1 MSTEQ
6 QGVTRRQALGSGA
19 AAVSA
24 LAMGPRPVN
33 PTVRVGLVGCGG
45 RGTGAVGSI
54 LQGREDVELTAMGDL
69 FQSQIDERL
78 GALREYKTRDKQPLK
93 GINVKPENC
102 FTGYEAYKRVIDS
115 DIDVVLLV
123 TPPYARPEHFEYA
136 VKAGKNIFVEKP
148 CATDAAGINRMMA
161 LEDEINRKGLNVV
174 AGFERRHLPFMKEC
188 RQRLQDGAI
197 GEMTT
202 GYAYFN
208 TNSIWYREP
217 KPGMSDKDF
226 WFYNWY
232 HVDWMSGDHIVE
244 QAVHSPDIINWIFDE
259 VPVRAYGMGGRQYHT
274 ERGGNI
280 YDHFAVEYEYP
291 DGTRMTSMCRQIVD
305 TDTRIGEFIVGDK
318 GTVTMLGGHDVNIT
332 GPNAAVLEE
341 YPEQNE
347 SHMQEH
353 RDFITDLRK
362 GKIAND
368 TRILCEGS
376 MTAILGREAAYT
388 GKVITWDDMMKS
400 NMKLTPDDIAKWD
413 GSLRPVPKPGM
424 KRG

>member
-1 MSTEQ
+1 M
-6 QGVTRRQALGSGA
+6 
-19 AAVSA
+19 
-24 LAMGPRPVN
+24 
-33 PTVRVGLVGCGG
+33 
-45 RGTGAVGSI
+45 
-54 LQGREDVELTAMGDL
+54 
-69 FQSQIDERL
+69 

-259 VPVRAYGMGGRQYHT
+259 VPVRAYGMGGRQFHMG
-274 ERGGNI
+274 RGGNI

-291 DGTRMTSMCRQIVD
+291 SGRRMVLQARQISD
-305 TDTRIGEFIVGDK
+305 TDGKFAEDIIGAK
-318 GTVTMLGGHDVNIT
+318 GQANLTYTEGAKIT
-332 GPNAAVLEE
+332 GPNAWDGSGENTKGMNWNNQSQHQLEANFVTDSVRNNARV
-341 YPEQNE
+341 NE
-347 SHMQEH
+347 
-353 RDFITDLRK
+353 LRA
-362 GKIAND
+362 ICD
-368 TRILCEGS
+368 STFTC
-376 MTAILGREAAYT
+376 ILGREAAYT
-388 GKVITWDDMMKS
+388 GKVVEWDQLLATNHKIV
-400 NMKLTPDDIAKWD
+400 PDDIANWD
-413 GSLRPVPKPGM
+413 GKLNPVAKPGD
-424 KRG
+424 KRW